1 MTEKR
6 PPRRLETAG
15 QRLWKETLADFELDP
30 AEEAILLQM
39 ARLSDDLARM
49 NAELAGAPATIP
61 GSRGQM
67 IVNPLFAEIRL
78 TSLAL
83 AKLAKQLN
91 LPQPRVTG
99 GRRGRLSSV
108 QHIDRKDV

>member
-1 MTEKR
+1 
-6 PPRRLETAG
+6 
-15 QRLWKETLADFELDP
+15 
-30 AEEAILLQM
+30 
-39 ARLSDDLARM
+39 
-49 NAELAGAPATIP
+49 
-61 GSRGQM
+61 M